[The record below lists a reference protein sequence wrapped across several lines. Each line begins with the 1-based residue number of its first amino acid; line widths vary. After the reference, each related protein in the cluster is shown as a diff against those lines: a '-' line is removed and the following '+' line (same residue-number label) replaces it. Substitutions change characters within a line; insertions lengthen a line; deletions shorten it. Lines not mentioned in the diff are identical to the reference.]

1 MKQLSLIGLTLI
13 FLLLFNYASASIIN
27 TNFSESNST
36 EENVF
41 KIGSRELSDVT
52 KNLGIIVIDGSPYEL
67 SPDETI
73 EIKLTVGGLY
83 VIGYIPKE
91 GYVFDHWEIKGGELR
106 SSEKLSV
113 NVLRVINAS
122 GEIIAVYRKR
132 VEITITENLSETE
145 TIEEYEGYEL
155 PLGKIISLSL
165 HEVIEEHKESISFWI
180 FEHKLLVFQKYV
192 DKKNTIENYQ
202 NDLKQRYLEIK
213 ERMRELEEK
222 LSNGSITKEEFI
234 MEMSILENEL
244 SGIRNSNEKLG
255 HILGNISKEASEELK
270 AWVEERK
277 RIHSEFEEELNALKE
292 NIETEIIQTKTKILK
307 TITTKTPPGQIKKT
321 TTTKTPPGQTKT
333 KEDKGKGKGN
343 D

>member
-27 TNFSESNST
+27 TTFSESNSN
-36 EENVF
+36 EENGF
-41 KIGSRELSDVT
+41 KIGSRELGDVT
-52 KNLGIIVIDGSPYEL
+52 KNLGRIVIDGNPYEL

-83 VIGYIPKE
+83 VIGYVPEE

-113 NVLRVINAS
+113 NVLRVINDN

-132 VEITITENLSETE
+132 VEITITEILNETE
-145 TIEEYEGYEL
+145 TITEYEGYEL

-165 HEVIEEHKESISFWI
+165 HEVIGEHKENISFWI
-180 FEHKLLVFQKYV
+180 FNHTLLVFQKYV
-192 DKKNTIENYQ
+192 NKKNTIENYQ

-213 ERMRELEEK
+213 EEMRELEEN
-222 LSNGSITKEEFI
+222 LSNGIINEEGFI

-277 RIHSEFEEELNALKE
+277 RIHSEFKEELNALKE

-307 TITTKTPPGQIKKT
+307 IITTKTPPGQIKKT

-333 KEDKGKGKGN
+333 KEDKGKGN

>member
-27 TNFSESNST
+27 TTFSESNSN
-36 EENVF
+36 EENGF
-41 KIGSRELSDVT
+41 KIGSRELGDVT
-52 KNLGIIVIDGSPYEL
+52 KNLGIIVIDGNPYEL
-67 SPDETI
+67 PYDEKI
-73 EIKLTVGGLY
+73 ELKVGGLY
-83 VIGYIPKE
+83 VIGYVPKE

-106 SSEKLSV
+106 SSEKQSV
-113 NVLRVINAS
+113 NVLRVINDN

-132 VEITITENLSETE
+132 VEITITEIITETE
-145 TIEEYEGYEL
+145 ISEEYKEYEL
-155 PLGKIISLSL
+155 PLGKLISLSL
-165 HEVIEEHKESISFWI
+165 HGIIEEHKEDISSWI
-180 FEHKLLVFQKYV
+180 FEHKLLVSQKYV

-213 ERMRELEEK
+213 EEMRELEEK
-222 LSNGSITKEEFI
+222 LSNGIINEEGFI
-234 MEMSILENEL
+234 MEMSILESEL

-255 HILGNISKEASEELK
+255 HILGDISKEASEELK

-307 TITTKTPPGQIKKT
+307 TIKIPPGQIKKT
-321 TTTKTPPGQTKT
+321 TTIEATKTTKTTKT
-333 KEDKGKGKGN
+333 KEDKGKGN